1 MVIVEM
7 CRPRPGPGH
16 SASTS
21 SAAEARGK
29 RRLPVNYL
37 ASCTQLRPSWTWTP
51 TTDRDAL
58 ASREKWVV
66 EGIFLYGIEPLLER
80 ADLIVWLDL
89 PARTAQRRIV
99 VRHFYLS
106 CRRRNRRRGL
116 RLLATFVTGM
126 RGYYDK
132 PALKPT
138 SATDWDALGPR
149 PDTAPLGALPGE
161 GRPPSPSPR
170 RAEVPLRGV
179 HLTHQ
184 GPTAGSA
191 RSCGIRSN
199 ACTTTIFDVL

>member
-1 MVIVEM
+1 MPSSSGSRPARVYIV
-7 CRPRPGPGH
+7 GAGG
-16 SASTS
+16 SGKTTL
-21 SAAEARGK
+21 AR
-29 RRLPVNYL
+29 
-37 ASCTQLRPSWTWTP
+37 QLSGVMHTTPIELDLDP

-106 CRRRNRRRGL
+106 CRRQNRHRGL

-132 PALKPT
+132 PAREPT
-138 SATDWDALGPR
+138 SATDWDALGRALTQRRLEPYLAKVAHLRHPR
-149 PDTAPLGALPGE
+149 DV
-161 GRPPSPSPR
+161 R
-170 RAEVPLRGV
+170 RFRREF
-179 HLTHQ
+179 T
-184 GPTAGSA
+184 
-191 RSCGIRSN
+191 
-199 ACTTTIFDVL
+199 